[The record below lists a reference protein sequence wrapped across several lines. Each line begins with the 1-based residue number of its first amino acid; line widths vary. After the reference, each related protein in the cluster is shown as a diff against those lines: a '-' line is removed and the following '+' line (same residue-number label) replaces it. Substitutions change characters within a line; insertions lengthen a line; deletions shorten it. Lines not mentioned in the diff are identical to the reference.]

1 MLYRLVRPMRRKGSR
16 HPYFNQRIPVDVR
29 ALAVGLKLALPI
41 GAETVPLIISTKAET
56 VKVSL
61 RTADPAEAKV
71 RQAALAAYLE
81 IVWRALR
88 NGAPLPLTHRQATA
102 LAGELYRGWAMGEGR

>member
-41 GAETVPLIISTKAET
+41 GAETVPLIISAKAET
-56 VKVSL
+56 VKASL
-61 RTADPAEAKV
+61 RTADGAGSRK
-71 RQAALAAYLE
+71 LD
-81 IVWRALR
+81 RAIS
-88 NGAPLPLTHRQATA
+88 GFSA
-102 LAGELYRGWAMGEGR
+102 

>member
-16 HPYFNQRIPVDVR
+16 HPYFLQRIPVDVK

-41 GAETVPLIISTKAET
+41 GAETVSLIISAKAET

-61 RTADPAEAKV
+61 RTARPRRGEGSTGGAGLVSGNRMAG
-71 RQAALAAYLE
+71 LAQ
-81 IVWRALR
+81 WRSAS
-88 NGAPLPLTHRQATA
+88 PLTPSSYR
-102 LAGELYRGWAMGEGR
+102 AGG

>member
-41 GAETVPLIISTKAET
+41 GAETVPLIISAKAET
-56 VKVSL
+56 VKASL
-61 RTADPAEAKV
+61 RTADPAEAKL
-71 RQAALAAYLE
+71 RNAAVGAYVE
-81 IVWRALR
+81 TTWRALR
-88 NGAPLPLTHRQATA
+88 DGAPLPLTLTHRQVTARERTAT
-102 LAGELYRGWAMGEGR
+102 YVSS